1 MFTISVND
9 PEYYRDN
16 SHLYKVIGQLEIK
29 PGLYN
34 KKIEDPV
41 ILRHMTGYHNN
52 TLIEDEKLGYNI
64 GNLAGYIA
72 GYKILNRPNTYIY
85 KKPNPSLVSIN
96 GVSNGEQLLLENKV
110 NSMLPVTNNK
120 GQLLL
125 EYKTMNTLP
134 VAYSAGN
141 TSLVLYDK
149 SKFLPVPVTN
159 NGTLVTQPL
168 TTSRTLATVPLLIGD
183 RAVSQVLSKLPYK
196 QVLKLPV
203 KYPNL
208 TDSEN
213 KFLNDYMGK
222 EIPEKIVSKYNDVNK
237 YEYNATTNPGPL
249 AIGEDNAPI
258 KNFYGGMY
266 NDASNESGIFVRMG
280 DKINPYGSW
289 YTKVPKNS
297 EVEARIDFAIKKWW
311 VKPNGEIKIRGLEAD
326 KSILDTMYYIEFPE
340 RIPKYKGPVGYQG
353 GSFLGG
359 LDQEQYFIP
368 NSWKYGEIIETYP
381 VK

>member
-1 MFTISVND
+1 MYVISVSN
-9 PEYYRDN
+9 PEYYKDN
-16 SHLYKVIGQLEIK
+16 SHLYKVTGKLNIK

-34 KKIEDPV
+34 KKIGNPA
-41 ILRHMTGYHNN
+41 ILRHMTEYHNN

-168 TTSRTLATVPLLIGD
+168 TTSRTLATVPLLVGD
-183 RAVSQVLSKLPYK
+183 GA
-196 QVLKLPV
+196 
-203 KYPNL
+203 
-208 TDSEN
+208 N
-213 KFLNDYMGK
+213 KIIRK
-222 EIPEKIVSKYNDVNK
+222 
-237 YEYNATTNPGPL
+237 T
-249 AIGEDNAPI
+249 ED
-258 KNFYGGMY
+258 
-266 NDASNESGIFVRMG
+266 
-280 DKINPYGSW
+280 
-289 YTKVPKNS
+289 
-297 EVEARIDFAIKKWW
+297 
-311 VKPNGEIKIRGLEAD
+311 
-326 KSILDTMYYIEFPE
+326 
-340 RIPKYKGPVGYQG
+340 
-353 GSFLGG
+353 
-359 LDQEQYFIP
+359 
-368 NSWKYGEIIETYP
+368 
-381 VK
+381 